1 MTYDAESRLLT
12 ASAGGGG
19 AYTYDANGKRT
30 RRTAG
35 GQETWYIYGVGGE
48 LLAEYAADGELSAPR
63 KEYGNRGGQILII
76 AESVSGG
83 GTSPIKPASKSG
95 ADIGKKTDRA
105 VEGNAHGPVVVDEPF
120 ADLEFN
126 EDSGSTTTDVSGNN
140 STGAPIYDEVT
151 GTAAGEYGNA
161 LSFNG
166 VGGALLAEHPAGA
179 APNAPRKEYG
189 NRRGLSIVTAQSVSV
204 VSPTAYQSPDPGMG
218 GSAVNSP
225 SNTGH
230 GNTTQSWYEPQKS
243 CVWHSFQGVSGQI
256 QAITL
261 KFDWGAIVAASVE
274 NAYEGGATAYADFT
288 ISLSLDGG
296 ASWTY
301 PAGVTASVWAS
312 EGGSESQVYTNP
324 HWSGLT
330 PVSISIP
337 PNTPI
342 NQIRVRSSLVSWI
355 TGNADYQS
363 ASVGD
368 SFFQNTKVENI
379 RLEVVTDTTAPVI
392 SNVAAGGI
400 TPSNAT
406 ITWATNEN
414 SDSQV
419 EYGTTTSYGQ
429 STTLNPALVT
439 AHSQGLS
446 GLTAETVYHYRVKS
460 RDAAGNLAVSGDFTF
475 TTPDTTPPV
484 ISNVAAG
491 GITSSRATITWTTN
505 ENSDSQVEYGLTTSY
520 GQSTTLNPTLV
531 TAHSQSLSGL
541 TAETV
546 YHYRVKS
553 RDAAGN
559 LAVSGDFT
567 FTTDPLVI
575 SNVAAGGITTSG
587 ATITWTTNENS
598 DSQVEYGTTTAYG
611 QSTALNPAPVTAHSR
626 GLSGLTS
633 GTLYHYRV
641 RSRDAAGNLAVSGD
655 FTFTTAQHGSAEIK
669 WLVTDHLGS
678 TRMVIDETGSLGG
691 ITRHDFLPFGEE
703 LSAGIGIRSASNGYS
718 GDSVR
723 QKFGSK
729 EHDIETGFDYFIARY
744 YSSVQ
749 GRFTSVDPGNAG
761 AEMEYP
767 QAWNGYSYAINNPL
781 TYSDPD
787 GLKVKVC
794 DSNGNCTEISD
805 ADATKYLFNNKYQQQ
820 SGYRLDGKG
829 GVFDTGGNKIGTYQR
844 TSSDDLS
851 AEANAFIFGRG
862 GMIDQS
868 RRAKPIVEAVGAVA
882 ALVVATPYIGLQT
895 ATLVGA
901 DLYDNGG
908 KPSVNTAI
916 VLASGIV
923 PPLKSLHGP
932 EVYESGLAKG
942 SLEYWRK
949 QPTEKIIESLK
960 PGQTEPL
967 ITKPDGTIM
976 QGNTRVK
983 VLRERGVDVNSLP
996 RTPK

>member
-1 MTYDAESRLLT
+1 MAIE
-12 ASAGGGG
+12 A
-19 AYTYDANGKRT
+19 
-30 RRTAG
+30 
-35 GQETWYIYGVGGE
+35 
-48 LLAEYAADGELSAPR
+48 
-63 KEYGNRGGQILII
+63 
-76 AESVSGG
+76 
-83 GTSPIKPASKSG
+83 ASKSG

-491 GITSSRATITWTTN
+491 GIT
-505 ENSDSQVEYGLTTSY
+505 
-520 GQSTTLNPTLV
+520 
-531 TAHSQSLSGL
+531 
-541 TAETV
+541 
-546 YHYRVKS
+546 
-553 RDAAGN
+553 
-559 LAVSGDFT
+559 
-567 FTTDPLVI
+567 
-575 SNVAAGGITTSG
+575 TSG

-655 FTFTTAQHGSAEIK
+655 FTFTTAQHGPAEIK

-691 ITRHDFLPFGEE
+691 ITRHDFLPFGEA
-703 LSAGIGIRSASNGYS
+703 LSAAIGIRSASNGSS

-723 QKFGSK
+723 QKFASN
-729 EHDIETGFDYFIARY
+729 EHDIEPAFDYFIARY

-976 QGNTRVK
+976 QGNNRVK

>member
-392 SNVAAGGI
+392 SNQPRARDRSLTRSI
-400 TPSNAT
+400 R
-406 ITWATNEN
+406 
-414 SDSQV
+414 SD
-419 EYGTTTSYGQ
+419 G
-429 STTLNPALVT
+429 
-439 AHSQGLS
+439 
-446 GLTAETVYHYRVKS
+446 
-460 RDAAGNLAVSGDFTF
+460 RD
-475 TTPDTTPPV
+475 
-484 ISNVAAG
+484 
-491 GITSSRATITWTTN
+491 
-505 ENSDSQVEYGLTTSY
+505 
-520 GQSTTLNPTLV
+520 
-531 TAHSQSLSGL
+531 SLSL
-541 TAETV
+541 
-546 YHYRVKS
+546 S
-553 RDAAGN
+553 
-559 LAVSGDFT
+559 
-567 FTTDPLVI
+567 
-575 SNVAAGGITTSG
+575 
-587 ATITWTTNENS
+587 
-598 DSQVEYGTTTAYG
+598 SQ
-611 QSTALNPAPVTAHSR
+611 
-626 GLSGLTS
+626 
-633 GTLYHYRV
+633 
-641 RSRDAAGNLAVSGD
+641 
-655 FTFTTAQHGSAEIK
+655 
-669 WLVTDHLGS
+669 
-678 TRMVIDETGSLGG
+678 
-691 ITRHDFLPFGEE
+691 
-703 LSAGIGIRSASNGYS
+703 
-718 GDSVR
+718 
-723 QKFGSK
+723 
-729 EHDIETGFDYFIARY
+729 
-744 YSSVQ
+744 VQ
-749 GRFTSVDPGNAG
+749 GRGRQSR
-761 AEMEYP
+761 
-767 QAWNGYSYAINNPL
+767 SL
-781 TYSDPD
+781 R
-787 GLKVKVC
+787 GL
-794 DSNGNCTEISD
+794 
-805 ADATKYLFNNKYQQQ
+805 YLHN
-820 SGYRLDGKG
+820 SGYHTAGHL
-829 GVFDTGGNKIGTYQR
+829 QR
-844 TSSDDLS
+844 CC
-851 AEANAFIFGRG
+851 GRHH
-862 GMIDQS
+862 
-868 RRAKPIVEAVGAVA
+868 
-882 ALVVATPYIGLQT
+882 L
-895 ATLVGA
+895 
-901 DLYDNGG
+901 
-908 KPSVNTAI
+908 
-916 VLASGIV
+916 LARND
-923 PPLKSLHGP
+923 HMDH
-932 EVYESGLAKG
+932 E
-942 SLEYWRK
+942 
-949 QPTEKIIESLK
+949 
-960 PGQTEPL
+960 
-967 ITKPDGTIM
+967 
-976 QGNTRVK
+976 
-983 VLRERGVDVNSLP
+983 
-996 RTPK
+996 